1 MTGQRTDKRDERGSL
16 SILTMGLVL
25 IATLLILGGV
35 GVTAALVARMRV
47 TDAADAAALSAANAL
62 DPTAYEQGIG
72 EAVPLSDA
80 SVRELAAGYLDSRPL
95 PTDVA
100 GWALERGTGSPD
112 GETAVVVLTAQV
124 NLPVVGAVLDA
135 LGSEVSVTVTSRAR
149 AVIR

>member
-1 MTGQRTDKRDERGSL
+1 MVAVDTSCEGTT
-16 SILTMGLVL
+16 I
-25 IATLLILGGV
+25 V
-35 GVTAALVARMRV
+35 GAG
-47 TDAADAAALSAANAL
+47 
-62 DPTAYEQGIG
+62 PPAYAE
-72 EAVPLSDA
+72 VMVA